1 MAYTKRVRRILKA
14 CFKRQ
19 IELTSSGWSRTNENA
34 EYRAILDRCWSDGK
48 IGVAV
53 SGMDCDCSSY
63 ARQYTIDVPNS
74 VPHLKRWFDEH
85 NEWLDGPESLSFIH
99 PDAVDAS
106 QNYSRDLALEA
117 FEDGHPHVVYA

>member
-34 EYRAILDRCWSDGK
+34 EYRAILDRCWSD
-48 IGVAV
+48 
-53 SGMDCDCSSY
+53 
-63 ARQYTIDVPNS
+63 
-74 VPHLKRWFDEH
+74 
-85 NEWLDGPESLSFIH
+85 
-99 PDAVDAS
+99 AS